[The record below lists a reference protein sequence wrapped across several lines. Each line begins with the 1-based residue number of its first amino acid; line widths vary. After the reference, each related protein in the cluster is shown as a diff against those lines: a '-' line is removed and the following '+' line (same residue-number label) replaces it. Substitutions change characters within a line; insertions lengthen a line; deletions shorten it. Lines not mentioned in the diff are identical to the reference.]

1 MKKIHLEIEKEDSSQ
16 AFFTSYHQDGKHIS
30 FFGDG
35 HPYYAGSVVKAMA
48 SAKNGYK
55 KIAELFEDDIRKAE
69 QKEYVPPQEELDE
82 FFLFL
87 DHQFKPKVVSV
98 EKLTPT
104 ITEIIVHAPAAA
116 NRRAADAPGPA
127 RQLFGCRPNRPYR

>member
-82 FFLFL
+82 FFLHL

-116 NRRAADAPGPA
+116 KH
-127 RQLFGCRPNRPYR
+127 FIECRIMKQIQSS